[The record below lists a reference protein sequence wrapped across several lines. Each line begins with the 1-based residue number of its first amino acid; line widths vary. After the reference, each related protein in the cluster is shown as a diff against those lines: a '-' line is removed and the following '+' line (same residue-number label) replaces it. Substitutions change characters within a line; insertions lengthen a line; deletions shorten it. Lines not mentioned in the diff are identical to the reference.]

1 MASASA
7 LALGASFTRALP
19 SASFPRALPS
29 ASKVYI
35 AVMGAT
41 GSGKSSSISSITGKE
56 GIVGHNFETGLSP
69 LVECNNDI
77 NARRPRDI

>member
-7 LALGASFTRALP
+7 LALGAG
-19 SASFPRALPS
+19 FPHALPS

-41 GSGKSSSISSITGKE
+41 GSGKSSLISSITGKE
-56 GIVGHNFETGLSP
+56 GIVGHNLETGLSP
-69 LVECNNDI
+69 LVEWI
-77 NARRPRDI
+77 IAY